1 MTDNPERS
9 ILMDVTE
16 TRDKVAPI
24 HHENAKARPRSDEDG
39 LGRRTAQEREDV
51 AAEDAGPG
59 RYLPSTET

>member
-1 MTDNPERS
+1 VTDSHERS

-39 LGRRTAQEREDV
+39 LGRRTAQEREGV
-51 AAEDAGPG
+51 AAENAGPG